1 MSFDFRVPDLETF
14 CRQFKSKLTGKL
26 TEMAFPLLLIGLC
39 TTGSAKKERKKK
51 KKKKKSK

>member
-51 KKKKKSK
+51 EEKEEE